1 MVGTVIMTLIRALPQ
16 RLLALALVSVLLVLV
31 SGTGLATDSGS
42 LSGVVR
48 DQLGNPLPGL
58 LLSLVHPAGND
69 EIPLMVKTDG
79 VGQVSIYN
87 ILAGSYHLVVKSAG
101 YQGPPNRVVDIQP
114 GETAAVSLVVEQLLG
129 LGYEAGSSVGVKSL
143 LRATN
148 PRRLILRAVGKGMQ
162 PEKSSSTGFFDEA
175 VFEVFTNGGGGS
187 ELGAFHGDSNQG
199 TTTNFAARDELPDGT
214 EYVIA
219 GQFNSGNDSL
229 FRVKN
234 WLKRDLSNNHR
245 LNLLMGYGRIG
256 FDEPSLA
263 LLDNPAF
270 VSQETAYV
278 AAPGNTKVLTLGFQD
293 EWTFGNALSVIWGME
308 FNQVRTRD
316 AQYFAAPN
324 ASLTYEPTRTT
335 SVEVSLSS
343 KRRTLSNSI
352 GLGNGETVELND
364 SLNLARVNGRNLIG
378 TSRHYEAKITQK
390 LTQKTALEV
399 ASFDSRLMG
408 AAPSLLARGEM
419 VSPDT
424 YVELSDRESR
434 SKGYRLT
441 VNHQLSQNMR
451 TALSY
456 IRGSAFGFGSGRV
469 GHLLM
474 EPSTL
479 RSLMLRHGYQAIAA
493 EVEGYIPQSQTHFTA
508 VVRAVPVGNPVTTI
522 DPLSDVY
529 ETPNRSV
536 NLFLRQLVPVPLA
549 VVRFLGLDF
558 LSQYR
563 FEALLGIRNL
573 ANDGVGGVQST
584 EGDIVLVQQPR
595 SVRGGI
601 ALNF

>member
-1 MVGTVIMTLIRALPQ
+1 MGGTVIMTLIRVLPQ
-16 RLLALALVSVLLVLV
+16 RLFTVALAIVLLVLV
-31 SGTGLATDSGS
+31 SGTCLATDFGS

-58 LLSLVHPAGND
+58 LLSLMRPVESD
-69 EIPLMVKTDG
+69 EIPLMAKTDG
-79 VGQVSIYN
+79 FGQVFIYN
-87 ILAGSYHLVVKSAG
+87 ILAGSYHLVVKSSG
-101 YQGPPNRVVDIQP
+101 YQGPQNRVIDILP

-129 LGYEAGSSVGVKSL
+129 LGYETGSSVGVKSL

-148 PRRLILRAVGKGMQ
+148 PRRLILRAVGKGIQ
-162 PEKSSSTGFFDEA
+162 PEKSRPAGFFDEA
-175 VFEVFTNGGGGS
+175 VFEVFTSGGGS
-187 ELGAFHGDSNQG
+187 DRGAFPRDSNQG

-214 EYVIA
+214 EYIIA

-229 FRVKN
+229 FRIKN
-234 WLKRDLSNNHR
+234 WLKRDLGKNHK
-245 LNLLMGYGRIG
+245 LDLLMGYGRIG

-278 AAPGNTKVLTLGFQD
+278 SAPGNMKVLTLGFQD
-293 EWTFGNALSVIWGME
+293 KWTFGDTLSVIWGME
-308 FNQVRTRD
+308 FNQVRRRD
-316 AQYFAAPN
+316 AQYFTAPN
-324 ASLTYEPTRTT
+324 ASLTYKPTGTT

-352 GLGNGETVELND
+352 GLGNGETVELNN
-364 SLNLARVNGRNLIG
+364 SLNFARVNGRNLVG
-378 TSRHYEAKITQK
+378 TSRHYEVKIAQQ
-390 LTQKTALEV
+390 LGQKTALEV
-399 ASFDSRLMG
+399 AGFDSRLMG
-408 AAPSLLARGEM
+408 AVPPLLARGEM

-424 YVELSDRESR
+424 YVELSDHESR

-441 VNHQLSQNMR
+441 INHQLSQNIR
-451 TALSY
+451 TAVSY
-456 IRGSAFGFGSGRV
+456 IRGSAFGFGPDRV
-469 GHLLM
+469 EHLLM

-479 RSLMLRHGYQAIAA
+479 RSLLLRHGYQAISA
-493 EVEGYIPQSQTHFTA
+493 EMEGYIPQSQTHFTA

-536 NLFLRQLVPVPLA
+536 NLFLRQLVPVPLT

-558 LSQYR
+558 LSEYR

-573 ANDGVGGVQST
+573 ANDGVGGMQGT
-584 EGDIVLVQQPR
+584 EGDIILVQQPR